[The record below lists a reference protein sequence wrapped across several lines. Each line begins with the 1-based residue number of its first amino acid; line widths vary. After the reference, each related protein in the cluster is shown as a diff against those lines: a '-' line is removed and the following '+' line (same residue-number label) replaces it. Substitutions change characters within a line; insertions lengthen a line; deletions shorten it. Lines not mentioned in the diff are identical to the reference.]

1 MSPAF
6 LPPVYD
12 PEPYAF
18 TGLRLQEL
26 PHFCQHYLADVAQL
40 LPPRMLA
47 PDAVK
52 HERHRLVLS
61 LFRSLEGTSI
71 SLIEKRYDAARDQE
85 LNLSPTVAA
94 EKNVARLQEIV
105 CILLPERQRL
115 LDEFLLKFD
124 ALLWIDV
131 EGREDYGADDRKTY
145 RDSLVS
151 RVLKMV
157 DERLIELDI
166 SVGKVMAQQCVE
178 VPGGTR
184 MRCDQGKPMPPDV
197 LGSPAVCS
205 PMMADRQKDTG
216 YRAKWRRTGF
226 DYDQSWRNARPF
238 LVSPA

>member
-12 PEPYAF
+12 PEPYTF
-18 TGLRLQEL
+18 TGLHLQEL

-52 HERHRLVLS
+52 HERHRLVFS

-85 LNLSPTVAA
+85 LNLPPTVAA
-94 EKNVARLQEIV
+94 EKNATRLQEIV

-131 EGREDYGADDRKTY
+131 ECRKDCGANDWKTY

-166 SVGKVMAQQCVE
+166 SVDASMTPEASEVTENGLLRTKVRFELLQLDLLSHAPHPV
-178 VPGGTR
+178 
-184 MRCDQGKPMPPDV
+184 
-197 LGSPAVCS
+197 
-205 PMMADRQKDTG
+205 
-216 YRAKWRRTGF
+216 
-226 DYDQSWRNARPF
+226 NAASSSAF
-238 LVSPA
+238 INL